1 MEIYHKMFKLSWLLL
16 SIHQIKSLSIFQ
28 KPFAMSPFLFMSTRA
43 KLSVMDYRCLNFDYR
58 LLLQTTALGFKS
70 TVLWFKAIALGSK
83 TVTPW
88 VKTLFLGSKITAP
101 GWKLQPFNV
110 VFSWQYLQKLPK
122 INAIDQYLPLTQVKV
137 V

>member
-1 MEIYHKMFKLSWLLL
+1 MEIYHKMLKFSWLLL

-70 TVLWFKAIALGSK
+70 TAPYNWNKHLQSGAEMAQAQLLLG
-83 TVTPW
+83 W
-88 VKTLFLGSKITAP
+88 VVD
-101 GWKLQPFNV
+101 V
-110 VFSWQYLQKLPK
+110 VFSG
-122 INAIDQYLPLTQVKV
+122 
-137 V
+137 